1 LDAEFDVL
9 ELAAAVEVKSSH
21 PLSHA
26 IVSAYCGCLAELDK
40 ELPPVQ
46 KLKNLEGVGVEGWV
60 SVGKD
65 QRLCV
70 SVGNERLLRSFG
82 GSISLSKSDQEGAD
96 SFLQTHAG
104 TSIIYVGVD
113 DQLAMLLSLADQVRP
128 EAADVV
134 KTLQNDLCIEVCMLT
149 GDQEEVAIKV
159 CNEVGIS
166 SKNCQS
172 RLLPTEK
179 LDCIKS
185 LRSVQPGRLESKAS
199 VMMIGD
205 GINDSVALAGAA
217 VGVAMG
223 AGGSAMAAA
232 AANIV
237 LLSDNLARLPQT
249 ITLCRQVRQIIL
261 QNCVISIVTKIVA
274 IGLAMAGLLQFWQAI
289 LLDVGTLLIV
299 IANGVRP
306 LATKVFVDKIEGNC
320 IIGASADM
328 GAGKEAVQDVFNVDR
343 RKENASAN

>member
-1 LDAEFDVL
+1 
-9 ELAAAVEVKSSH
+9 
-21 PLSHA
+21 
-26 IVSAYCGCLAELDK
+26 
-40 ELPPVQ
+40 
-46 KLKNLEGVGVEGWV
+46 
-60 SVGKD
+60 
-65 QRLCV
+65 
-70 SVGNERLLRSFG
+70 
-82 GSISLSKSDQEGAD
+82 
-96 SFLQTHAG
+96 
-104 TSIIYVGVD
+104 
-113 DQLAMLLSLADQVRP
+113 
-128 EAADVV
+128 
-134 KTLQNDLCIEVCMLT
+134 
-149 GDQEEVAIKV
+149 
-159 CNEVGIS
+159 
-166 SKNCQS
+166 
-172 RLLPTEK
+172 
-179 LDCIKS
+179 
-185 LRSVQPGRLESKAS
+185 
-199 VMMIGD
+199 MMIGD

-328 GAGKEAVQDVFNVDR
+328 GAGKRLYKMYLMLIGERKTRPRINVQSILLPR
-343 RKENASAN
+343 MISLTISLK